1 MNFGADGH
9 LRREGVILA
18 SVEDGKPGTAACV
31 LVGDARYDIIRGTG
45 SGWHFVV
52 ARRSSSDAVCEFLP
66 FRIRSGGRLR
76 WGNVDI
82 QLRRRPLGSWQWYF
96 RLADDRRVL
105 ADARATPEDRRLG
118 RGGIEVRQRTE
129 QPFDLAS
136 SALVVLVF
144 GCWLV
149 MQLEA
154 TPIRASGGPPL
165 LWTSP

>member
-1 MNFGADGH
+1 MIFGADGY

-18 SVEDGKPGTAACV
+18 SVGGGEQGAFACV
-31 LVGDARYDIIRGTG
+31 LVGNARYDIIRRTH

-52 ARRSSSDAVCEFLP
+52 VRPSSHDAVCEFLP
-66 FRIRSGGRLR
+66 FRIRSGGCLR

-96 RLADDRRVL
+96 RSADDRRTL

-118 RGGIEVRQRTE
+118 RRGIEVRPRTE

-136 SALVVLVF
+136 SALLVLVF

-154 TPIRASGGPPL
+154 IPIRASGGPPL
-165 LWTSP
+165 LWTN